1 MATLVLGAV
10 GYALG
15 ASAGGLIGSVLGA
28 AGAIIGSQVGGVID
42 REVFG
47 LGGGRTAE
55 GPRLGDLSV
64 QSSAYGQAIPLAYGT
79 TRLAGNVIWSTG
91 LMESRHEE
99 TKKVKGGKG
108 GGSTKVTN
116 VTYTYSASFAV
127 AISARPIAGIGRIW
141 ADGKLLRDGSG
152 RLAVDGVLRIY
163 GGGEDQTPDSLI
175 EAKEGVGNAPAYRGL
190 AYVVFEQLA
199 LAEYAN
205 RIPNLTFEVI
215 ADDGGD
221 VALATVVADLAA
233 RAGLAAIDVS
243 ALSDT
248 VSGFVI
254 GRQMSYRQALELLAQ
269 AYRFDVVEVD
279 GVLMFAPL
287 DRASVVTIAHNDL
300 VRPER
305 GSDAAITVRGQEMEL
320 PREIALRYIDPAR
333 DFQVG
338 VQRARRA
345 TTLSHVVQTRDLPL
359 VLDASAAKRAAEI
372 ELALAWL
379 RRETL
384 AFGLPLRWLRLAPGD
399 VITLNLANIA
409 PLSLILDEVQ
419 MGGGRVRCRATP
431 YGAAVLG
438 SAATGDGGAVPAQI
452 IPELAA
458 TVYFLLN
465 LPSVSATDGAQS
477 TFYAAL
483 SSAADGWHGA
493 VLLRS
498 VDGGASYEEIAAS
511 AAPATVGETVNA
523 LADGP
528 CNYWDEAN
536 TLTVTLLNAG
546 MTLESRPE
554 LAILN
559 GANAALVGD
568 EIIQFRN
575 ASLNV
580 SGDWLLS
587 GLLRGRRGTE
597 RHMTG
602 HSAGER
608 FILLEASAVLP
619 IETTLGAM
627 GREDLYKG
635 VSVGALI
642 EDVTATPF
650 TYTAENLKPFAPVHA
665 SGVRDGA
672 GNLTL
677 SWIRRTRVGG
687 DWLDGA
693 DVPLGEEAESY
704 EVDIMNGSNVM
715 RTLSASTAQ
724 AIYSAADQTADF
736 GAPQSAVTVRI
747 YQLSAVVGRGAALQ
761 ATL

>member
-47 LGGGRTAE
+47 IGGGRAVE

-64 QSSAYGQAIPLAYGT
+64 QSSTYGQAIPLAYGA

-91 LMESRHEE
+91 LIETRQEE

-108 GGSTKVTN
+108 GRSTKVTN
-116 VTYTYSASFAV
+116 VIYTYSVSFAV
-127 AISARPIAGIGRIW
+127 ALSARPIVGVGRIW
-141 ADGKLLRDGSG
+141 ADGKLLRDSG
-152 RLAVDGVLRIY
+152 GQLAVDGALRIY
-163 GGGEDQTPDSLI
+163 DGGEDQVADPLI

-215 ADDGGD
+215 ADNGGT
-221 VALATVVADLAA
+221 VVLATVVADLAS
-233 RAGLAAIDVS
+233 RAGLAAVDVS

-279 GVLMFAPL
+279 GVLMFSPL
-287 DRASVVTIAHNDL
+287 DRTSVATIAHSDL
-300 VRPER
+300 MRPER
-305 GSDAAITVRGQEMEL
+305 GSDAAITVRGLEMEL
-320 PREIALRYIDPAR
+320 PREVALRHIDPAR

-345 TTLSHVVQTRDLPL
+345 ATPSRVVQTLDLPL
-359 VLDASAAKRAAEI
+359 VLDASAAKRAAEV

-379 RRETL
+379 RRE
-384 AFGLPLRWLRLAPGD
+384 AVSFALPWRWIKLAPGD
-399 VITLNLANIA
+399 VVMLDLASVA

-419 MGGGRVRCRATP
+419 VGGGRVQCRATP
-431 YGAAVLG
+431 YAAAVLG
-438 SAATGDGGAVPAQI
+438 SAAAGDGGAVPTQA
-452 IPELAA
+452 IPELAS

-465 LPSVSATDGAQS
+465 LPSVSSADSTQP

-483 SSAADGWHGA
+483 TSASDTWRGA
-493 VLLRS
+493 VLFRS

-511 AAPATVGETVNA
+511 AVPATAGETVGA

-528 CNYWDEAN
+528 CNFWDEAN
-536 TLTVTLLNAG
+536 TLTVTLFSAD

-559 GANAALVGD
+559 GANAALVGN
-568 EIIQFRN
+568 EIIQFCT
-575 ASLNV
+575 ATLNMD
-580 SGDWLLS
+580 GDWVLS

-597 RHMTG
+597 RHMAS

-608 FILLEASAVLP
+608 FILLEASAVMP
-619 IETTLGAM
+619 IETTLGTM
-627 GREDLYKG
+627 GRDDLYKG

-642 EDVTATPF
+642 EDVTATAF
-650 TYTAENLKPFAPVHA
+650 TYTAENLKPFAPVHGC
-665 SGVRDGA
+665 GVRDGS

-687 DWLDGA
+687 DWLDGT
-693 DVPLGEEAESY
+693 DVPLSEETESY
-704 EVDIMNGSNVM
+704 ELDIMDDEVVV
-715 RTLSASTAQ
+715 RTLTSSTAT
-724 AIYSAADQTADF
+724 ATYTAADQTTDF
-736 GAPQSAVTVRI
+736 GAPQSTVTVRV
-747 YQLSAVVGRGAALQ
+747 YQLSAVAGRGAALQ

>member
-1 MATLVLGAV
+1 V
-10 GYALG
+10 
-15 ASAGGLIGSVLGA
+15 
-28 AGAIIGSQVGGVID
+28 
-42 REVFG
+42 
-47 LGGGRTAE
+47 
-55 GPRLGDLSV
+55 
-64 QSSAYGQAIPLAYGT
+64 
-79 TRLAGNVIWSTG
+79 
-91 LMESRHEE
+91 
-99 TKKVKGGKG
+99 
-108 GGSTKVTN
+108 
-116 VTYTYSASFAV
+116 
-127 AISARPIAGIGRIW
+127 
-141 ADGKLLRDGSG
+141 
-152 RLAVDGVLRIY
+152 
-163 GGGEDQTPDSLI
+163 
-175 EAKEGVGNAPAYRGL
+175 
-190 AYVVFEQLA
+190 
-199 LAEYAN
+199 
-205 RIPNLTFEVI
+205 
-215 ADDGGD
+215 
-221 VALATVVADLAA
+221 ATVAYNDLA
-233 RAGLAAIDVS
+233 
-243 ALSDT
+243 
-248 VSGFVI
+248 
-254 GRQMSYRQALELLAQ
+254 
-269 AYRFDVVEVD
+269 
-279 GVLMFAPL
+279 
-287 DRASVVTIAHNDL
+287 
-300 VRPER
+300 RPER

-333 DFQVG
+333 DFQAG

-345 TTLSHVVQTRDLPL
+345 ATLSHVAQTRDLPL

-379 RRETL
+379 RREAL
-384 AFGLPLRWLRLAPGD
+384 SFALPLRWLRLAPGD
-399 VITLNLANIA
+399 VITLNLTNIA
-409 PLSLILDEVQ
+409 PVSVILDEVQ

-431 YGAAVLG
+431 YAAAVLG
-438 SAATGDGGAVPAQI
+438 SAAAGDGGAVPAQV

-458 TVYFLLN
+458 TIYFLLN
-465 LPSVSATDGAQS
+465 LPPVSAADGAQPTFYVALSSATDG
-477 TFYAAL
+477 
-483 SSAADGWHGA
+483 WRGA
-493 VLLRS
+493 VLFRS
-498 VDGGASYEEIAAS
+498 VDAGASYEEIAAS

-536 TLTVTLLNAG
+536 ALTVTLLSTG

-575 ASLNV
+575 AFLNMD
-580 SGDWLLS
+580 GDWVLS

-642 EDVTATPF
+642 EDATATAF
-650 TYTAENLKPFAPVHA
+650 TYTAEHLKPFAPAHA
-665 SGVRDGA
+665 SGARDGS

-677 SWIRRTRVGG
+677 SWIRRTRIGG

-693 DVPLGEEAESY
+693 DAPLGEEAEAY

-715 RTLSASTAQ
+715 RTLTSGAATAT
-724 AIYSAADQTADF
+724 YTAADQTADF
-736 GAPQSAVTVRI
+736 GAPQSFVTVRI
-747 YQLSAVVGRGAALQ
+747 YQLSATVGRGAALQ